1 MGILSSV
8 VEQRI
13 VGLVLCAHG
22 SWLNWKEYWA
32 TNREIKS
39 SSLFVRTTCNSYESY
54 TNLLVVRGS
63 TLIKPHS
70 YAAVIQLDRISD
82 F

>member
-1 MGILSSV
+1 MGIFSSV

-13 VGLVLCAHG
+13 VGLVLCAHSSTERILVYETKDG
-22 SWLNWKEYWA
+22 SSILLE
-32 TNREIKS
+32 
-39 SSLFVRTTCNSYESY
+39 RTTCNFYESY

-63 TLIKPHS
+63 TLIKPYS

>member
-8 VEQRI
+8 VEQRNI
-13 VGLVLCAHG
+13 GLVLCAHSSTERILVYETKDG
-22 SWLNWKEYWA
+22 SSIL
-32 TNREIKS
+32 
-39 SSLFVRTTCNSYESY
+39 LGRTTCNFYESY

>member
-13 VGLVLCAHG
+13 VGLVLCAHSSTERILVYETKDG
-22 SWLNWKEYWA
+22 SSIL
-32 TNREIKS
+32 
-39 SSLFVRTTCNSYESY
+39 LGRTTCNFYESY

-70 YAAVIQLDRISD
+70 YTAVIQLDRISD

>member
-1 MGILSSV
+1 MGIFSSV
-8 VEQRI
+8 VERRI
-13 VGLVLCAHG
+13 VGLVLCAHSLTERILVYETKDG
-22 SWLNWKEYWA
+22 SSIL
-32 TNREIKS
+32 
-39 SSLFVRTTCNSYESY
+39 LGRTTCNFYESY